1 MSNCY
6 ATPLTFGSNTLESA
20 DKAQS
25 TIYMTLLNYSIQRRS
40 PHGSIVRFK
49 VSGVCWHQVF
59 PEPGDIKIFV
69 ENRDSQFARHKE
81 ICFAVKYGFTALHFY
96 SFKIMFFR
104 NSLDV
109 RNEKILWCITVPP
122 LWTHGSLFLA
132 PGRGKNAVSLAALLF
147 LGEMNAGRGH
157 GMKHRTVP
165 FIFFVALPLS
175 CPPTFNRWPNLA
187 CKLTEQAKDDRSRIV
202 DVDWTYR
209 EKTKSCHT
217 EKTTSQLITVLEL
230 HL

>member
-132 PGRGKNAVSLAALLF
+132 PGRGRKCCQSRSSSLPRRDECWERTWDETQDSPFHLLCRSPSQLPSHLQSLAQPGL
-147 LGEMNAGRGH
+147 
-157 GMKHRTVP
+157 
-165 FIFFVALPLS
+165 
-175 CPPTFNRWPNLA
+175 
-187 CKLTEQAKDDRSRIV
+187 
-202 DVDWTYR
+202 
-209 EKTKSCHT
+209 
-217 EKTTSQLITVLEL
+217 
-230 HL
+230 